1 MRRCPRDRWTSN
13 CRKRQNPN
21 RRRRKCGPLPN
32 RPLPNRSTGA
42 IAEMEMLV
50 ASAIG
55 VLTAVGVFLVLRRTT
70 FPVVIG
76 LGFLSYAVNLYLLAM
91 GRLAIDRP
99 PIIVPGAASYTD
111 PLPQALVLTAI
122 VISFGMTALI
132 VVIALRGFLE
142 TGSDRADLG
151 PMPVREPGP
160 GADQQRER
168 ERPGKRLPEHVR

>member
-1 MRRCPRDRWTSN
+1 
-13 CRKRQNPN
+13 
-21 RRRRKCGPLPN
+21 
-32 RPLPNRSTGA
+32 
-42 IAEMEMLV
+42 MEMLV

-76 LGFLSYAVNLYLLAM
+76 LSFLSYATNLYLLTM

-99 PIIVPGAASYTD
+99 PIVEPGVASYTD

-132 VVIALRGFLE
+132 VVIALRSFLE

-151 PMPVREPGP
+151 STPVPGP
-160 GADQQRER
+160 GTDHQRVRPAER
-168 ERPGKRLPEHVR
+168 AR